1 MPEPTEADAAARA
14 AAIESELQTSI
25 DEARADLANEAR
37 SENEKREASARLES
51 LESRLRTVEA
61 ERSNAVPAAPVEVP
75 PVAPAVDDPIARL
88 ESKLDTFIATMSKPV
103 EPVKE
108 AVAAVGEAVTGAVE
122 ETADVVES
130 VPVRTH
136 AMFRKVIGG
145 GRDG

>member
-25 DEARADLANEAR
+25 DEAKADVANETR
-37 SENEKREASARLES
+37 SEDEKRAAQERLNALEARMNS
-51 LESRLRTVEA
+51 VEA
-61 ERSNAVPAAPVEVP
+61 QKTNASPVVETP
-75 PVAPAVDDPIARL
+75 PIAPSTDDDRIGRL
-88 ESKLDTFIATMSKPV
+88 ESKLDEIAAAVRKPV
-103 EPVKE
+103 ETARDVAA
-108 AVAAVGEAVTGAVE
+108 AVAEPVTDAAE
-122 ETADVVES
+122 NAAKVVES